1 MGISKVKGQG
11 VVRGKGVKIK
21 RKKTDMHSPHKEF
34 AAKGQIIKVYSASP
48 SA

>member
-21 RKKTDMHSPHKEF
+21 RKKTDMHSPHQEF
-34 AAKGQIIKVYSASP
+34 AEKGQIKKVYSASP

>member
-11 VVRGKGVKIK
+11 VVWVKGVKIK
-21 RKKTDMHSPHKEF
+21 RKKTDMHSPHQEF
-34 AAKGQIIKVYSASP
+34 AAKAQIIKVYSASP

>member
-11 VVRGKGVKIK
+11 AVWVKGVKIK
-21 RKKTDMHSPHKEF
+21 RKKTDMHSPRQES
-34 AAKGQIIKVYSASP
+34 AAKGQINKDYSASS

>member
-21 RKKTDMHSPHKEF
+21 RKKTDMHSPHQES